1 MGLYHVICILMSLS
15 LRFYCYCKYMVVSG
29 FWPIVPGI
37 VAGEN
42 SLLCT
47 NKTR

>member
-1 MGLYHVICILMSLS
+1 MGLYHIICNLMSLS
-15 LRFYCYCKYMVVSG
+15 LRFYCYCKVSG

-42 SLLCT
+42 SLLYT
-47 NKTR
+47 NTTR